1 MKACQSCDLESGS
14 PLTLGGLHKQ
24 DNSCAFPI
32 ESIAQMRK
40 NSIIIVCFVCVQAT
54 AKGFCGALCLEGS
67 RAQPSA
73 PAAHLCSLACHHAGR
88 SWQPLSVCLFTI
100 DDTGCPTSQS
110 VSPSKTP
117 SGSEQSARGS
127 PTLPERAKTK
137 VKRVR
142 VMTEWSGEARSS
154 QRHKRELR
162 SAMKARGKP
171 NVKGAH
177 R

>member
-1 MKACQSCDLESGS
+1 
-14 PLTLGGLHKQ
+14 
-24 DNSCAFPI
+24 
-32 ESIAQMRK
+32 MR
-40 NSIIIVCFVCVQAT
+40 
-54 AKGFCGALCLEGS
+54 L
-67 RAQPSA
+67 
-73 PAAHLCSLACHHAGR
+73 GR

-127 PTLPERAKTK
+127 PTLPERAKAK

-142 VMTEWSGEARSS
+142 VMTEWSGEPRSS

-162 SAMKARGKP
+162 SAMKARGKGQGARP
-171 NVKGAH
+171 QKFFSLIKRGAGSTASVVENVSHTCVTLMSIDIRLNQRFPTVESMHTSYRHLTSNGQTFSHKNSNQRH
-177 R
+177 KYRK

>member
-14 PLTLGGLHKQ
+14 PLTLGGLHEQ

-32 ESIAQMRK
+32 ESIARMRK
-40 NSIIIVCFVCVQAT
+40 NSTVCFVCV
-54 AKGFCGALCLEGS
+54 CVLRSPCES
-67 RAQPSA
+67 SS
-73 PAAHLCSLACHHAGR
+73 HCLCSLACHHAGR